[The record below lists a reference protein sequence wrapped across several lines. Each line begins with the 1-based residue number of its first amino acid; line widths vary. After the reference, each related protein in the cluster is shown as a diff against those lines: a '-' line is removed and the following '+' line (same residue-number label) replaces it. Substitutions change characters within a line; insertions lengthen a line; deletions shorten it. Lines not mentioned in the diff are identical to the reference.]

1 MKVLAKRRR
10 EGGAVLTAP
19 APVVEGAALMEL
31 LVVEVTLDGNRRPS
45 KVARLQAIDGQ
56 RILAQLARP
65 KLVRLQGWS
74 LEPGAEWHP
83 GNEGPRWPNP

>member
-10 EGGAVLTAP
+10 EGGAVLAAP

-31 LVVEVTLDGNRRPS
+31 LVVEVTLDDNRRPS
-45 KVARLQAIDGQ
+45 KVARLQVIGGQ

-65 KLVRLQGWS
+65 KLVRLQGV
-74 LEPGAEWHP
+74 EPGAKWHR
-83 GNEGPRWPNP
+83 GNEGRCWPAP